1 MEKETKKNIIY
12 AIIDIETTGGKFN
25 EEKITEIAI
34 YKFQNNRLS
43 DQIYTLVNSVKE
55 IQPFIQNLTGINREM
70 LKKAPKFKDISKK
83 IMHITNNCIFV
94 AHNADFDYRVLR
106 NEFTNIGVNFN
117 RKTLCTIELSKE
129 LLPGQ
134 DSYSLGKLTTS
145 LGIKI
150 EKRHR
155 ADGDAMATLKLFKM
169 LLEKDKTNVIDRLTK

>member
-1 MEKETKKNIIY
+1 MSPSFVELFYLLATALFVFSLHWMNDPKTARRGVIAGASAM
-12 AIIDIETTGGKFN
+12 AIGMAATWF
-25 EEKITEIAI
+25 
-34 YKFQNNRLS
+34 
-43 DQIYTLVNSVKE
+43 
-55 IQPFIQNLTGINREM
+55 QPFIQNLTGINREM

-83 IMHITNNCIFV
+83 IMHITNNCILV

-106 NEFTNIGVNFN
+106 NEFTNIGVSFN

-129 LLPGQ
+129 LLPEQ

>member
-1 MEKETKKNIIY
+1 MY
-12 AIIDIETTGGKFN
+12 VIIDIETTGGKFN

-34 YKFQNNRLS
+34 YKFQNNKLS

-55 IQPFIQNLTGINREM
+55 IQPFIQNLTGINKEM
-70 LKKAPKFKDISKK
+70 LKNAPKFRDISKK
-83 IMHITNNCIFV
+83 IMDITNNCTLV

-106 NEFTNIGVNFN
+106 NEFTNIGVNFT

-129 LLPGQ
+129 LLPEE

-169 LLEKDKTNVIDRLTK
+169 LLEKDKENVIDRLKK

>member
-1 MEKETKKNIIY
+1 M
-12 AIIDIETTGGKFN
+12 
-25 EEKITEIAI
+25 
-34 YKFQNNRLS
+34 
-43 DQIYTLVNSVKE
+43 KE
-55 IQPFIQNLTGINREM
+55 IQPFIQNLTGINKEM

-83 IMHITNNCIFV
+83 IMHITNNCRLV

-129 LLPGQ
+129 LLPEQ
-134 DSYSLGKLTTS
+134 DSYSLGKLAAS

>member
-1 MEKETKKNIIY
+1 
-12 AIIDIETTGGKFN
+12 
-25 EEKITEIAI
+25 
-34 YKFQNNRLS
+34 
-43 DQIYTLVNSVKE
+43 
-55 IQPFIQNLTGINREM
+55 M
-70 LKKAPKFKDISKK
+70 LKNAPKFTDISKK
-83 IMHITNNCIFV
+83 IIDITNNCTLV

-129 LLPGQ
+129 LLPEQ
-134 DSYSLGKLTTS
+134 DSYSLGKLTAS

-169 LLEKDKTNVIDRLTK
+169 LLEKDKANVIDRLTK

>member
-1 MEKETKKNIIY
+1 M
-12 AIIDIETTGGKFN
+12 
-25 EEKITEIAI
+25 
-34 YKFQNNRLS
+34 
-43 DQIYTLVNSVKE
+43 KE
-55 IQPFIQNLTGINREM
+55 IQPFIENLTGINKEM
-70 LKKAPKFKDISKK
+70 LKNAPKFKDISKK
-83 IMHITNNCIFV
+83 IMDITNNCTLV

-129 LLPGQ
+129 LLPEQ
-134 DSYSLGKLTTS
+134 DSYSLGKLTAS

-169 LLEKDKTNVIDRLTK
+169 LLEKDKANVIDRLTK

>member
-1 MEKETKKNIIY
+1 
-12 AIIDIETTGGKFN
+12 
-25 EEKITEIAI
+25 
-34 YKFQNNRLS
+34 
-43 DQIYTLVNSVKE
+43 VKE
-55 IQPFIQNLTGINREM
+55 IQPFIQNLTGINKEM
-70 LKKAPKFKDISKK
+70 LKNAPKFKDISKK
-83 IMHITNNCIFV
+83 IMDITNNCTLV

-129 LLPGQ
+129 LLPEQ

-150 EKRHR
+150 KKRHR

-169 LLEKDKTNVIDRLTK
+169 LLEKDKANVIDRLTK

>member
-1 MEKETKKNIIY
+1 M
-12 AIIDIETTGGKFN
+12 
-25 EEKITEIAI
+25 
-34 YKFQNNRLS
+34 
-43 DQIYTLVNSVKE
+43 KE
-55 IQPFIQNLTGINREM
+55 IQPFIQNLTGINKEM
-70 LKKAPKFKDISKK
+70 LKNAPKFTDISKK
-83 IMHITNNCIFV
+83 IIDITNNCTLV

-106 NEFTNIGVNFN
+106 NEFTNIGVSFN

-129 LLPGQ
+129 LLPEQ

-169 LLEKDKTNVIDRLTK
+169 LLEKDKANVIDRLIK

>member
-1 MEKETKKNIIY
+1 
-12 AIIDIETTGGKFN
+12 
-25 EEKITEIAI
+25 
-34 YKFQNNRLS
+34 
-43 DQIYTLVNSVKE
+43 VKE
-55 IQPFIQNLTGINREM
+55 IQPFIENLTGINKEM
-70 LKKAPKFKDISKK
+70 LKNAPKFKDISKK
-83 IMHITNNCIFV
+83 IMDITNNCTLV

-106 NEFTNIGVNFN
+106 NEFTNIGVSFN

-129 LLPGQ
+129 LLPEQ

-169 LLEKDKTNVIDRLTK
+169 LLEKDKANVIDRLTK

>member
-1 MEKETKKNIIY
+1 MY

-55 IQPFIQNLTGINREM
+55 IQPFIQNLTGINKEM
-70 LKKAPKFKDISKK
+70 LKNAPKFTDISKK
-83 IMHITNNCIFV
+83 IIDITNNCTLV

-106 NEFTNIGVNFN
+106 NEFTNIGVSFN

-129 LLPGQ
+129 LLPEQ
-134 DSYSLGKLTTS
+134 DSYSLGKLAAS

-150 EKRHR
+150 KKKHR

-169 LLEKDKTNVIDRLTK
+169 LLEKDKANVIDRLTK

>member
-1 MEKETKKNIIY
+1 
-12 AIIDIETTGGKFN
+12 
-25 EEKITEIAI
+25 
-34 YKFQNNRLS
+34 
-43 DQIYTLVNSVKE
+43 VKE
-55 IQPFIQNLTGINREM
+55 IQPFIQNLTGINKEM
-70 LKKAPKFKDISKK
+70 LKNEPKFKDISKK
-83 IMHITNNCIFV
+83 IMDITNNCTLV

-129 LLPGQ
+129 LLPEQ

-169 LLEKDKTNVIDRLTK
+169 LLEKDKANVIDRLTK

>member
-1 MEKETKKNIIY
+1 
-12 AIIDIETTGGKFN
+12 
-25 EEKITEIAI
+25 
-34 YKFQNNRLS
+34 
-43 DQIYTLVNSVKE
+43 VKE
-55 IQPFIQNLTGINREM
+55 IQPFIQNLTGINKEM

-83 IMHITNNCIFV
+83 IMHITNNCILV

-129 LLPGQ
+129 LLPEQ

>member
-1 MEKETKKNIIY
+1 M
-12 AIIDIETTGGKFN
+12 
-25 EEKITEIAI
+25 
-34 YKFQNNRLS
+34 
-43 DQIYTLVNSVKE
+43 KE
-55 IQPFIQNLTGINREM
+55 IQPFIENLTGINKEM
-70 LKKAPKFKDISKK
+70 LKNAPKFKDISKK
-83 IMHITNNCIFV
+83 IMDITNNCTLV

-129 LLPGQ
+129 LLPEQ

-169 LLEKDKTNVIDRLTK
+169 LLEKDKANVIDRLTK

>member
-1 MEKETKKNIIY
+1 M
-12 AIIDIETTGGKFN
+12 
-25 EEKITEIAI
+25 
-34 YKFQNNRLS
+34 
-43 DQIYTLVNSVKE
+43 KE
-55 IQPFIQNLTGINREM
+55 IQPFIQNLTGINKKM
-70 LKKAPKFKDISKK
+70 LKNEPKFSDISKK
-83 IMHITNNCIFV
+83 IIDITNNCTLV

-129 LLPGQ
+129 LLPEQ
-134 DSYSLGKLTTS
+134 DSYSLGKLAAS

-169 LLEKDKTNVIDRLTK
+169 LLEKDKANVIDRLIK